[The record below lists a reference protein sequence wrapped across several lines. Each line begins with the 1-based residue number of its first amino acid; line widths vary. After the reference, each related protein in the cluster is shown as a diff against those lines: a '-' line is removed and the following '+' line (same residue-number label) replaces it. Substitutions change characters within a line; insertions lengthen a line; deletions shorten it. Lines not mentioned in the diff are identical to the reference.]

1 MVENLQ
7 KQYGDLYTEKNVMIS
22 ATHSH
27 STPGGFMLHMLFDL
41 TTFGFVRETFDAMV
55 NGITKV
61 TLVSKNFECIVIVMY
76 SKYLF

>member
-61 TLVSKNFECIVIVMY
+61 NRKAKII
-76 SKYLF
+76 